1 MSAINLQNVN
11 KSYAGAD
18 VLRDVSLTL
27 HKNERIGLVGA
38 NGSGKTTLFRL
49 ILGITPPD
57 TGTVTTTKGISL
69 SYLPQEPNI
78 DENLSLIEA
87 ATEPFAEHRAL
98 ELELRK
104 LTEEIAEAH
113 GGPGADDLLTKYD
126 RLHAQFEAGGGY
138 GYEIRIREVLGGLG
152 FSPEDYQLPVRVLSG
167 GQKCRAS
174 LARMLM
180 SGADYLLLDEPTNHL
195 DIDATRWLEKYLVGY
210 SGGVIVISHDRFLL
224 DRVVTKIVE
233 VERCSVS
240 VYPTNYTNY
249 AEAKRIR
256 QLNAVREYEK
266 QSEWIAHQKD
276 YIERTRYRKDTAKQ
290 SRSRQKLLA
299 NMKERGKILDEP
311 TQNKRKINLKF
322 DPNKKSGDM
331 VVRVEGACKSFD
343 DIQLF
348 KDFNFEMTAG
358 EKVGIIGPNGVGKTT
373 LLRMLLKQIPADAGL
388 VRLFENLSVGY
399 YDQEHRDL
407 NPDHSVIEAV
417 REVRPEIKEPE
428 ARSYLAL
435 FLFQG
440 DAVFK
445 RVGNLSGGEQ
455 SRVLLARLVWTNP
468 QVLVLDEPTNHLD
481 ITAIEWL
488 ESNLRQSDSALVMI
502 SHDRRFL
509 ENLSYLTVWMDRGQS
524 RALNKGFSGFEEWR
538 DKILEQEEVQR
549 HKLDRKIV
557 REEHWITHGVSGRR
571 KRNMR
576 RVGELSDLRE
586 NKASQRKVEGGI
598 NLTLAEG
605 EGSGKLVARLFSVS
619 KSYGDRE
626 IIRDLSTTIQRGDRI
641 GIVGPNGAGKTTLV
655 NLITGKLA
663 PDSGKVKLG
672 IAAEVLVVD
681 QNREM
686 LDPDWTLKDALTDGK
701 GDMVAIGEENK
712 HVISYMRDFLFLPEQ
727 VGTPLRTLSGGER
740 ARLMLARGL
749 RTPSNFLVLDEP
761 TNDLDLETLDLLQ
774 EFVANY
780 PGTVL
785 IVSHDRDFLDRTCTS
800 VLAPAGNG
808 IWHEYAG
815 GYSDMQAQRGNI
827 VSKSSTKPQKSQSN
841 KKPASEKKSASNKLS
856 FTQKHSLE
864 TLPDE
869 IERLEFEI
877 GKLKQALAEPDLYA
891 RDPKKF
897 DTWVD
902 ALADREKNLVDK
914 EEEWLNLEMVREEIE
929 NQR

>member
-1 MSAINLQNVN
+1 MAAPIL
-11 KSYAGAD
+11 Y
-18 VLRDVSLTL
+18 LRDVFLNFGGTPLLEGADLSVHSTD
-27 HKNERIGLVGA
+27 RICLVGR
-38 NGSGKTTLFRL
+38 NGSGKSTLLKIAAGLVEADKGERFVQPGTTLR
-49 ILGITPPD
+49 
-57 TGTVTTTKGISL
+57 
-69 SYLPQEPNI
+69 YLPQEP
-78 DENLSLIEA
+78 DLTQYESAWSYVEDGLAPGDDRHA
-87 ATEPFAEHRAL
+87 ARRLL
-98 ELELRK
+98 EE
-104 LTEEIAEAH
+104 
-113 GGPGADDLLTKYD
+113 
-126 RLHAQFEAGGGY
+126 
-138 GYEIRIREVLGGLG
+138 
-152 FSPEDYQLPVRVLSG
+152 
-167 GQKCRAS
+167 
-174 LARMLM
+174 
-180 SGADYLLLDEPTNHL
+180 
-195 DIDATRWLEKYLVGY
+195 
-210 SGGVIVISHDRFLL
+210 
-224 DRVVTKIVE
+224 
-233 VERCSVS
+233 
-240 VYPTNYTNY
+240 
-249 AEAKRIR
+249 
-256 QLNAVREYEK
+256 
-266 QSEWIAHQKD
+266 
-276 YIERTRYRKDTAKQ
+276 
-290 SRSRQKLLA
+290 
-299 NMKERGKILDEP
+299 
-311 TQNKRKINLKF
+311 
-322 DPNKKSGDM
+322 
-331 VVRVEGACKSFD
+331 
-343 DIQLF
+343 
-348 KDFNFEMTAG
+348 
-358 EKVGIIGPNGVGKTT
+358 
-373 LLRMLLKQIPADAGL
+373 
-388 VRLFENLSVGY
+388 LSVAE
-399 YDQEHRDL
+399 DQK
-407 NPDHSVIEAV
+407 P
-417 REVRPEIKEPE
+417 KTM
-428 ARSYLAL
+428 
-435 FLFQG
+435 
-440 DAVFK
+440 
-445 RVGNLSGGEQ
+445 SGGEARRTAIVRALAAQ
-455 SRVLLARLVWTNP
+455 PDILL
-468 QVLVLDEPTNHLD
+468 LDEPTNHLD

>member
-1 MSAINLQNVN
+1 MSAIHLQNVN

-57 TGTVTTTKGISL
+57 TGTVTTTRGITL

-78 DENLSLIEA
+78 DENLSLIDA

-113 GGPGADDLLTKYD
+113 GGPGADDLLAKYD

-152 FSPEDYQLPVRVLSG
+152 FLPEDYQLPVRVLSG

-233 VERCSVS
+233 VERHRVS

-299 NMKERGKILDEP
+299 NMKERGKILEEP

-331 VVRVEGACKSFD
+331 VVRVEGASKSFD

-417 REVRPEIKEPE
+417 REVRPEIKESE

-435 FLFQG
+435 FLFSG

-481 ITAIEWL
+481 I
-488 ESNLRQSDSALVMI
+488 
-502 SHDRRFL
+502 
-509 ENLSYLTVWMDRGQS
+509 
-524 RALNKGFSGFEEWR
+524 
-538 DKILEQEEVQR
+538 
-549 HKLDRKIV
+549 
-557 REEHWITHGVSGRR
+557 
-571 KRNMR
+571 
-576 RVGELSDLRE
+576 
-586 NKASQRKVEGGI
+586 
-598 NLTLAEG
+598 
-605 EGSGKLVARLFSVS
+605 
-619 KSYGDRE
+619 
-626 IIRDLSTTIQRGDRI
+626 
-641 GIVGPNGAGKTTLV
+641 
-655 NLITGKLA
+655 
-663 PDSGKVKLG
+663 
-672 IAAEVLVVD
+672 
-681 QNREM
+681 
-686 LDPDWTLKDALTDGK
+686 
-701 GDMVAIGEENK
+701 
-712 HVISYMRDFLFLPEQ
+712 
-727 VGTPLRTLSGGER
+727 
-740 ARLMLARGL
+740 LAR
-749 RTPSNFLVLDEP
+749 EA
-761 TNDLDLETLDLLQ
+761 LEEALKL
-774 EFVANY
+774 Y
-780 PGTVL
+780 PGSIL
-785 IVSHDRDFLDRTCTS
+785 MVSHDRYFLDRIATRLL
-800 VLAPAGNG
+800 VLPRRTECEVIDGN
-808 IWHEYAG
+808 WSTYAALLAKREEAARQVEADRKAAERAKREAQEKRDKKQNKKSRSK
-815 GYSDMQAQRGNI
+815 YAAQRI
-827 VSKSSTKPQKSQSN
+827 
-841 KKPASEKKSASNKLS
+841 
-856 FTQKHSLE
+856 
-864 TLPDE
+864 
-869 IERLEFEI
+869 
-877 GKLKQALAEPDLYA
+877 
-891 RDPKKF
+891 
-897 DTWVD
+897 
-902 ALADREKNLVDK
+902 
-914 EEEWLNLEMVREEIE
+914 EEIE
-929 NQR
+929 EKIIQIETRIEEIEAAFADPEAMKDAEKRQSLHSEYDRIREELVELNEKWEAAADG